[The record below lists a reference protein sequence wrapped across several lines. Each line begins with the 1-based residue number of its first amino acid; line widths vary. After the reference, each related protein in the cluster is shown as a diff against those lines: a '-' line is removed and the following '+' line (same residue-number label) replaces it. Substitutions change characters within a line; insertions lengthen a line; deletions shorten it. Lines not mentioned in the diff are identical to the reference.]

1 VRRAFEPEAGDYAL
15 SPAARLA
22 AAAVS
27 GAGTGAKMFQA
38 ELLYG
43 ALDVLSPDTHPQDAP
58 SVDEVLNPFAS
69 APDFADRYLRGLGPK
84 DRAEHTRLHRW
95 NSERPVWEDY
105 ASHASAQA
113 LEGAREAASE
123 EIRRQQLP
131 GVDVFFGKADRQN
144 LHDQGNAIAACL
156 RARTPFVLVDPISGL
171 DSFLAVHGDTLWAA
185 AAIAAFGPEDVATAV
200 ASGPAV
206 AVTTRGRG
214 LVSLNASPWIPITET
229 SHAPELIR
237 SSLMLPGEFARRPS
251 YQVVALPEMVDFN
264 WLSGNAMLL
273 NAVVLG
279 GIGAGFQPPCDPW
292 DACVVPVA
300 ATAGRTVARVDTE
313 ECLNVGQLHR
323 LLLDALCEA
332 ERLPALVIARHEV
345 AAKRLVR
352 EVRQYP
358 AS

>member
-1 VRRAFEPEAGDYAL
+1 MRPVFEPEAGDDAL
-15 SPAARLA
+15 SPAERLA
-22 AAAVS
+22 VAAVS
-27 GAGTGAKMFQA
+27 GARAGAKMIQA

-43 ALDVLSPDTHPQDAP
+43 VLDVRSPDAHPQDAP

-69 APDFADRYLRGLGPK
+69 APDFADRYLRGLGPR
-84 DRAEHTRLHRW
+84 DRVEHARLHRW
-95 NSERPVWEDY
+95 NSGRPAWEDY
-105 ASHASAQA
+105 GSYARARAFEA
-113 LEGAREAASE
+113 AREAASE
-123 EIRRQQLP
+123 EICRQRLA
-131 GVDVFFGKADRQN
+131 GVHVFGEADRQN
-144 LHDQGNAIAACL
+144 LQDYGQAIAACL
-156 RARTPFVLVDPISGL
+156 LARTPFVLVDPISGL

-200 ASGPAV
+200 ASGAAV
-206 AVTTRGRG
+206 AVTNRGRG
-214 LVSLNASPWIPITET
+214 LVSLNESPWIPITEI
-229 SHAPELIR
+229 SRAPELIR
-237 SSLMLPGEFARRPS
+237 SSLILPGEFAHWPS
-251 YQVVALPEMVDFN
+251 YQVVAPPDMGAFN

-279 GIGAGFQPPCDPW
+279 GIGAGFQPSCHPW
-292 DACVVPVA
+292 DACVVPIA

-313 ECLNVGQLHR
+313 ECLSAGQLHR

-332 ERLPALVIARHEV
+332 ERLPGLVVARHEF